1 MFLTT
6 IKMLIKKARS
16 KSANS
21 IKLPST
27 DRKKKDKK
35 KDRYGEEKIGKS
47 EDQFLFVLLQEG
59 IKE

>member
-1 MFLTT
+1 
-6 IKMLIKKARS
+6 MLIKKARS